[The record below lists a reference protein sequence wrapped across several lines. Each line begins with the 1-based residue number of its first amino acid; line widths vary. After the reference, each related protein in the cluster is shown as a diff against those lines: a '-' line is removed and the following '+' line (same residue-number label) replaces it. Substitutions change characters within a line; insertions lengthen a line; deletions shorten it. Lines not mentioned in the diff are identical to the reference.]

1 MGWNFDLSDIKKKA
15 TETFDVVS
23 NTAVNAADALASS
36 PAGQGLIQK
45 ASETTKQVTEKI
57 AEGQEIIKKNS
68 ISEQFKQMRIKG
80 FIDGC
85 KQGMFLAKNERY
97 KFYYAYVASLSLL
110 LRCDGEFAE
119 EEETWLRNGV
129 DNFLLVDDTPE
140 LVRTKVDAI
149 ICQETITFDEVKSYL
164 NEVSLKSLSSIAQI
178 LTTAV
183 ELDGEV
189 TEVEKQTHKLFSDY
203 IYVRTSQMEE
213 EDDERINTLIVQS
226 AAEYGDHIDR
236 INAEFKERV
245 KLQGND
251 LKYLF
256 FASML
261 QVARVLIINS
271 ITKINKAGAD
281 NKQEAW
287 LHQKQDE
294 IFSKFKDS
302 PETVNDHDK
311 YYASI
316 HHILTSRGVPYD
328 ATRGGKNFGIFGRIG
343 GHKGANHRFATLGH
357 DPVFGLIFGTANI
370 MTNTITT
377 VREDGLLPFEIPS
390 PISLPRTYFVGYTN
404 GKDPQ
409 ITDNANTVKMLKRSS
424 GRVFEEPRAAA
435 AALIKQLIHIGT
447 DLYTPCGIQ
456 FPLANIVLDR
466 AHAEA
471 LTKYVSTGDIL
482 KVGAQVGLSAGIN
495 WLIATLHACQY
506 FYSGDNQRYSQELYQ
521 VRTKKILLISNTI
534 GTSSSVIQACITN
547 NPRCLDLGGAAVL
560 MYRLF
565 TDVRFIT
572 RLKEEYLTS
581 NLSDIYDQRINGILE

>member
-1 MGWNFDLSDIKKKA
+1 M
-15 TETFDVVS
+15 
-23 NTAVNAADALASS
+23 
-36 PAGQGLIQK
+36 
-45 ASETTKQVTEKI
+45 
-57 AEGQEIIKKNS
+57 
-68 ISEQFKQMRIKG
+68 
-80 FIDGC
+80 
-85 KQGMFLAKNERY
+85 
-97 KFYYAYVASLSLL
+97 
-110 LRCDGEFAE
+110 LRD
-119 EEETWLRNGV
+119 GV

-140 LVRTKVDAI
+140 LVRTKVDTI

-183 ELDGEV
+183 ELDGEI
-189 TEVEKQTHKLFSDY
+189 TEAEKQTHKLFSDY

-213 EDDERINTLIVQS
+213 ADDERINALIVQS
-226 AAEYGDHIDR
+226 TAEYGDHIDR

-245 KLQGND
+245 KLQGDD

-316 HHILTSRGVPYD
+316 HHILTNRGVPYD

-370 MTNTITT
+370 MNNTITT

-390 PISLPRTYFVGYTN
+390 PISLPRTYFAGYTN

-424 GRVFEEPRAAA
+424 GRVFEEPQAAA

-456 FPLANIVLDR
+456 FPLANVVLDR
-466 AHAEA
+466 AHAET

-482 KVGAQVGLSAGIN
+482 KVGAQAGLAAGIN
-495 WLIATLHACQY
+495 WLIATLHGCQY
-506 FYSGDNQRYSQELYQ
+506 VYSSNNEKFSLETYQ
-521 VRTKKILLISNTI
+521 ARTKKILLISESI
-534 GTSSSVIQACITN
+534 VTSSSIIYSCITN

>member
-15 TETFDVVS
+15 TETFDTVS

-36 PAGQGLIQK
+36 PAGQDLIQK

-119 EEETWLRNGV
+119 EEETWLRDGV

-140 LVRTKVDAI
+140 LVKTKVDAI

-189 TEVEKQTHKLFSDY
+189 TEAEKQTHKLFSDY

-213 EDDERINTLIVQS
+213 EDDERINALIVQS

-251 LKYLF
+251 LKYLV
-256 FASML
+256 FAMVL
-261 QVARVLIINS
+261 QTLRIVLIS
-271 ITKINKAGAD
+271 WLTEVEKAGPA
-281 NKQEAW
+281 NKKEKW
-287 LHQKQDE
+287 LHDKQKD
-294 IFSKFKDS
+294 IFRRFEDTSGEKNDS
-302 PETVNDHDK
+302 YK
-311 YYASI
+311 ASLR
-316 HHILTSRGVPYD
+316 HIIDPLVGVPYD
-328 ATRGGKNFGIFGRIG
+328 IVLGGKERNIFGKVGSHR
-343 GHKGANHRFATLGH
+343 GANHRFATLGH
-357 DPVFGLIFGTANI
+357 DPVLGLVFGTANI

-377 VREDGLLPFEIPS
+377 INEGSILPFGTPIRIP
-390 PISLPRTYFVGYTN
+390 INLPKTYFVDYS
-404 GKDPQ
+404 GKCP
-409 ITDNANTVKMLKRSS
+409 IISKKTSTVEMLEKTLERIVD
-424 GRVFEEPRAAA
+424 RPEVAA

-447 DLYTPCGIQ
+447 DLYTPLGIQ
-456 FPLANIVLDR
+456 LPFANLVLDK
-466 AHAEA
+466 AHTES
-471 LTKYVSTGDIL
+471 LTRYVNTGDIIRF
-482 KVGAQVGLSAGIN
+482 GAQAGLAAGIN
-495 WLIATLHACQY
+495 WLIATLHGCQY
-506 FYSGDNQRYSQELYQ
+506 VYSSNNEKFSLETYQ
-521 VRTKKILLISNTI
+521 ARTKKILLISESI
-534 GTSSSVIQACITN
+534 VTSSSIIYSCITN

-581 NLSDIYDQRINGILE
+581 SLSDIYDQRINGILE